1 MPSGVVSQVEL
12 PAEAAALATLSR
24 VDYTDAFRADVSSLP
39 PHSGEEWA
47 REIIEGAPASVR
59 KGLRQGW
66 TALGLKL
73 APTGADGCVLGWRI
87 RHSDAGYALLGMDS
101 RIGMPAELL
110 LRPDGGSLLFATFVR
125 QDNILAR
132 AVWTGIGPR
141 HRRIVPRLIAA
152 AVARQA
158 GR

>member
-1 MPSGVVSQVEL
+1 MSSETVSQVEL

-24 VDYTDAFRADVSSLP
+24 VDYTDAFRAGMSSLP
-39 PHSGEEWA
+39 PRSGEEWA
-47 REIIEGAPASVR
+47 REILEGAPASVR

-73 APTGADGCVLGWRI
+73 APTGADGSVLGWRI
-87 RHSDAGYALLGMDS
+87 RHSDADHALLGMDS

-110 LRPDGGSLLFATFVR
+110 LKPEDGSFLFATFVR

-132 AVWTGIGPR
+132 AVWAGIGPR

-152 AVARQA
+152 AVSRQS
-158 GR
+158 